1 MTMTKLLA
9 GVNTVLVAVI
19 FFLLCDTLP
28 DWRGA
33 GIFIIVVSIYS
44 FSFMEG
50 FAIGQQ
56 NPDDC
61 E

>member
-9 GVNTVLVAVI
+9 GVNTLLVAAI
-19 FFLLCDTLP
+19 FFILCDTLP
-28 DWRGA
+28 NWRGA
-33 GIFIIVVSIYS
+33 VVFMVVVSIYS

-50 FAIGQQ
+50 FYIGQQ
-56 NPDDC
+56 NPEDS